1 MYIYIYWRPHLFHAL
16 DPHGSRN
23 ILNLGNIRSAHL
35 LEKTCFLICRHFQW
49 QLGFTFGRLL
59 KFPGQDEA
67 GAENN
72 KVTLNYRLYR
82 ELPAWKQKPTRRMQS
97 LENQND
103 YSTSCHSLHD
113 LRIVEYR
120 QIYAYHKKKF
130 IVLTNAQPTPEPLQ
144 LSNQT

>member
-1 MYIYIYWRPHLFHAL
+1 MIFLR
-16 DPHGSRN
+16 S
-23 ILNLGNIRSAHL
+23 GNIRSAHL

-72 KVTLNYRLYR
+72 KVTLNYRLFR

-103 YSTSCHSLHD
+103 CSTSCHSLHD

-120 QIYAYHKKKF
+120 QIYAYHKKS
-130 IVLTNAQPTPEPLQ
+130 LLYSPTLNQLQ
-144 LSNQT
+144 NPYNFQIKPDSRSALAILISIPGKSKNQR